1 MKGILGSSDEPLV
14 SSDIIGDS
22 RSCIFD
28 AGASVAVDKC
38 FIKVIG
44 WYDNEYAYA
53 YRVVEMLNYMHSRE
67 ANA

>member
-1 MKGILGSSDEPLV
+1 MKGILGYTDDPVV

-28 AGASVAVDKC
+28 AGACIVMDKC
-38 FIKVIG
+38 FIKVLG

-53 YRVVEMLNYMHSRE
+53 YRVAEMLNYMHSRE
-67 ANA
+67 TNA